1 MRYLFRL
8 LFLFAFIS
16 IAAQG
21 DDVLLQVND
30 KKVTLQDAKDFTS
43 KLLPNT
49 SFDNLTLEQK
59 RMVTN
64 RLIEREL
71 FLQTAKKSKI
81 EESKRYKENLQKIK
95 EELLVQAWIE
105 SQLDNIIISDSEAR
119 EFYKNNKDKF
129 VTKPE
134 LNLHHILFK
143 SEEEAKEAIDY
154 LSSVEKDKLK
164 ESFIN
169 LYNEKSLDK
178 KEDTAKDISSADAV
192 ANIGKE
198 ASESLTTLKSGEITT
213 EPIKSDFGYII
224 FYLENKSPT
233 QTIPYELV
241 KKNILGILRQK
252 QFQIQLIEIAKE
264 LRARA
269 KIEDN
274 FDKLIKK

>member
-1 MRYLFRL
+1 MRYFFQL
-8 LFLFAFIS
+8 LCLLAFIG

-21 DDVLLQVND
+21 DDVLVQIND

-81 EESKRYKENLQKIK
+81 EESKRYKTNLQKIK
-95 EELLVQAWIE
+95 EELLVQTWIE

-119 EFYKNNKDKF
+119 EFYNNNKDKF
-129 VTKPE
+129 ATKPE
-134 LNLHHILFK
+134 LNLRHILFK
-143 SEEEAKEAIDY
+143 TEAEAKEAIDY

-178 KEDTAKDISSADAV
+178 KEDTIKDISSADAV

-224 FYLENKSPT
+224 FYLENKSST

-252 QFQIQLIEIAKE
+252 QFQVQLIEIVKE

-269 KIEDN
+269 KIENN
-274 FDKLIKK
+274 FDQLIKK